1 MDSEKLSSVN
11 PRATTASATTDLAAQ
26 KPPPPPILER
36 FRALLKQRDDELR
49 ASAGG
54 GGGVGGDDDDDDEI
68 DESFVVPPPSSEEIV
83 ELYEMFLGEL
93 TFNSKPVI
101 TDLTIIAGEQKEHGK
116 GIADAICARIIEVR
130 FGVCG
135 ILGEE

>member
-11 PRATTASATTDLAAQ
+11 PRAITATATTE

-36 FRALLKQRDDELR
+36 FRALLKQRDEELR

-54 GGGVGGDDDDDDEI
+54 GVDDDDEI

>member
-11 PRATTASATTDLAAQ
+11 PRATTATATTE

-36 FRALLKQRDDELR
+36 FRALLKQRDEELR

-54 GGGVGGDDDDDDEI
+54 GVDDDDEI

-135 ILGEE
+135 ILGRGVREINQ

>member
-11 PRATTASATTDLAAQ
+11 PRATTATATTE

-36 FRALLKQRDDELR
+36 FRALLKQRDEELR

-54 GGGVGGDDDDDDEI
+54 GVDDDDEI

>member
-11 PRATTASATTDLAAQ
+11 PRATTATANTE

-36 FRALLKQRDDELR
+36 FRALLKQRDEELR

-54 GGGVGGDDDDDDEI
+54 GVDDDDEI

>member
-11 PRATTASATTDLAAQ
+11 PRATTTAATTDLGAQ
-26 KPPPPPILER
+26 KPPPPSILER
-36 FRALLKQRDDELR
+36 FRVLLKQRDDELR

-54 GGGVGGDDDDDDEI
+54 GGVVDDDDDEI

>member
-11 PRATTASATTDLAAQ
+11 PRATTTAATTDLGAQ
-26 KPPPPPILER
+26 KPPPPSILER
-36 FRALLKQRDDELR
+36 FRVLLKQRDDELR

-54 GGGVGGDDDDDDEI
+54 GGVVVDDDDDEI

-116 GIADAICARIIEVR
+116 GIADAICARIIEGRV
-130 FGVCG
+130 GVCG